1 MLVFLQKRI
10 PESGNPL
17 LGRQSGGSG
26 TDCRVAVPATRKA
39 ASPRGRRPPETTGA
53 DSNVDSWSVGATVT
67 LEISESV
74 SRSIEGNIYPLHR
87 YAGSIEGDRKA
98 GRVPETSIGSGR
110 GTIGLRRARRAK
122 LPIEIAR
129 FLFFSKADLCAA
141 ARRRD
146 RIACHPTF
154 YWWNVAS
161 ITRPVSRA
169 VNDNGALCVT
179 GNNFSLE
186 RRRKRVQRS
195 RKILLCNATWLVS
208 NSFREWCSL

>member
-1 MLVFLQKRI
+1 MLVFLQERI

-17 LGRQSGGSG
+17 LGRQSGGTG

-39 ASPRGRRPPETTGA
+39 ASSRGRRPPETTGA

-74 SRSIEGNIYPLHR
+74 SWSIAQHLSP
-87 YAGSIEGDRKA
+87 A
-98 GRVPETSIGSGR
+98 P
-110 GTIGLRRARRAK
+110 LRRIDRRWSKSGPCAGNVDRLGFHEQSDCGELAEQNYRSR
-122 LPIEIAR
+122 LPD
-129 FLFFSKADLCAA
+129 FFFSKADLCVA

-146 RIACHPTF
+146 RIACHRTF

-179 GNNFSLE
+179 GNNFSLFE
-186 RRRKRVQRS
+186 KAEES
-195 RKILLCNATWLVS
+195 TAFEKNFTL
-208 NSFREWCSL
+208 

>member
-1 MLVFLQKRI
+1 MLVFLQERI

-74 SRSIEGNIYPLHR
+74 SRSIGQHLSPTPLRGIDRRWSKSGPCAGNV
-87 YAGSIEGDRKA
+87 DRLGPRNNRIAASSASKITD
-98 GRVPETSIGSGR
+98 RDC
-110 GTIGLRRARRAK
+110 
-122 LPIEIAR
+122 PISF
-129 FLFFSKADLCAA
+129 FLKADLCAA

>member
-1 MLVFLQKRI
+1 MLVFLQESI

-17 LGRQSGGSG
+17 LGRQSGGTG
-26 TDCRVAVPATRKA
+26 TDGRVAVPATRKA
-39 ASPRGRRPPETTGA
+39 ASSRGRRPPETTGA

-74 SRSIEGNIYPLHR
+74 SWSIGQHLSPAPLRRIDRRWSKVIEKRAVCRKRRS
-87 YAGSIEGDRKA
+87 A
-98 GRVPETSIGSGR
+98 RVP
-110 GTIGLRRARRAK
+110 RAAEQSDCGELAEQNYRSR
-122 LPIEIAR
+122 LPD
-129 FLFFSKADLCAA
+129 FFFSKADLCVA

-146 RIACHPTF
+146 RIACHRTF

-179 GNNFSLE
+179 GNNFSLFE
-186 RRRKRVQRS
+186 KAEES
-195 RKILLCNATWLVS
+195 TAFEKNFTL
-208 NSFREWCSL
+208 